1 MSNQTKPEELV
12 ASKFSKWKMQY
23 ARLTTREK
31 IIKLFTLL
39 TTILML
45 CFITCVVLNV
55 VEMTSYDEIYATVVN
70 SEKEYKNGK
79 FIGYTNTYLIYHND
93 EYGPHIS
100 STLVNSQYSAGTQI
114 KVYIKENGDKLIVT
128 EYYKT
133 DTALLVCTITFASLL
148 AGSCITSLVLNNR
161 NRIYK
166 SKLASAVNST
176 NKIDIVVAD
185 DKTNASD
192 TNTDTEIDAKNT
204 VSEDTKSE

>member
-1 MSNQTKPEELV
+1 MSNQTNPEELV
-12 ASKFSKWKMQY
+12 LSKFSKWKLQY

-31 IIKLFTLL
+31 IIKLLTML

-45 CFITCVVLNV
+45 CFVTCVVLNV
-55 VEMTSYDEIYATVVN
+55 IEMATYDEVYATVVN

-100 STLVNSQYSAGTQI
+100 STLVNSQYNTGTQI
-114 KVYIKENGDKLIVT
+114 KVYIKEKGDTLVVT

-133 DTALLVCTITFASLL
+133 DTALLVCTITFATLL
-148 AGSCITSLVLNNR
+148 AGTCIANLVLNNR

-166 SKLASAVNST
+166 SKLASAINST

-185 DKTNASD
+185 DKTNAND
-192 TNTDTEIDAKNT
+192 TNTDTEIDTKNT